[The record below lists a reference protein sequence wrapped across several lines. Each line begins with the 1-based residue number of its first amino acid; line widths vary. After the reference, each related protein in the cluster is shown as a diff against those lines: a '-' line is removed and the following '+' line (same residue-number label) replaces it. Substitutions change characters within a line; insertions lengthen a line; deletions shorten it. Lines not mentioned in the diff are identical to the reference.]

1 MINDHSTLMIEHSHS
16 DDVGMDIPRS
26 GAMATQTAKP
36 TVKTSS
42 AAAAA
47 PATPAVAAKT
57 QGEGFSDRFLAWVKL
72 HKQLSSWI
80 GAVIVIAA
88 VLFVWQLSTKR
99 RAEEIA
105 SRELQGARFAF
116 ENQNL
121 PLAASELAKVVENY
135 SGTNAA
141 DEARLLLAN
150 VRLLQG
156 QPQQAVA
163 VMKDYAPGAGS
174 AYRAQAYGLL
184 GASFE
189 NMGRFREAGAAY
201 ENGAAAARLDFM
213 KAQFLAD
220 AGRAWTVAGDTA
232 KAVATYQRIL
242 KDFAK
247 EGAATEAKVR

>member
-1 MINDHSTLMIEHSHS
+1 
-16 DDVGMDIPRS
+16 
-26 GAMATQTAKP
+26 MATATS
-36 TVKTSS
+36 TVIPGVPR
-42 AAAAA
+42 
-47 PATPAVAAKT
+47 PALT
-57 QGEGFSDRFLAWVKL
+57 DRFGAWVKA
-72 HKQLSSWI
+72 HRQLSSWVGGI
-80 GAVIVIAA
+80 VVVGAG
-88 VLFVWQLSTKR
+88 LFIWNLSTQR
-99 RAEEIA
+99 RSEEIA
-105 SRELQGARFAF
+105 SRDLQGARFAF

-141 DEARLLLAN
+141 AEARLLLAN

-184 GASFE
+184 GGAFE
-189 NMGRFREAGAAY
+189 NMGRFREAGEAY
-201 ENGAAAARLDFM
+201 ENASAAARLDFM

-232 KAVATYQRIL
+232 KAVAVYQRIL

-247 EGAATEAKVR
+247 EGAATEAKVRVGELTKGTVS

>member
-1 MINDHSTLMIEHSHS
+1 
-16 DDVGMDIPRS
+16 
-26 GAMATQTAKP
+26 MATATG
-36 TVKTSS
+36 TVIPSVHRPPFT
-42 AAAAA
+42 
-47 PATPAVAAKT
+47 
-57 QGEGFSDRFLAWVKL
+57 DRLGAWVKA
-72 HKQLSSWI
+72 HRQLSSWI
-80 GAVIVIAA
+80 GAIVVVGAG
-88 VLFVWQLSTKR
+88 LFIWNLSTQR
-99 RAEEIA
+99 RSEEIA

-201 ENGAAAARLDFM
+201 ENGSAAARLDFM

-247 EGAATEAKVR
+247 EGAATEAKVRLGELTKGQFRSS

>member
-1 MINDHSTLMIEHSHS
+1 
-16 DDVGMDIPRS
+16 VG
-26 GAMATQTAKP
+26 
-36 TVKTSS
+36 
-42 AAAAA
+42 
-47 PATPAVAAKT
+47 
-57 QGEGFSDRFLAWVKL
+57 
-72 HKQLSSWI
+72 
-80 GAVIVIAA
+80 A
-88 VLFVWQLSTKR
+88 VLFVWNLSTQR
-99 RAEEIA
+99 RSEEIA

-141 DEARLLLAN
+141 DEARLLFAN

-163 VMKDYAPGAGS
+163 VMKDYAPSAGS

-184 GASFE
+184 GAAFE
-189 NMGRFREAGAAY
+189 NMGRFREAGEAY
-201 ENGAAAARLDFM
+201 ENASAAARLDFM
-213 KAQFLAD
+213 KSQFLAD

-232 KAVATYQRIL
+232 KAVAAYQRIL

-247 EGAATEAKVR
+247 EGAATEAKVRLGELTKGSVS

>member
-1 MINDHSTLMIEHSHS
+1 
-16 DDVGMDIPRS
+16 
-26 GAMATQTAKP
+26 MATATG
-36 TVKTSS
+36 TVIPGVERPPFT
-42 AAAAA
+42 
-47 PATPAVAAKT
+47 
-57 QGEGFSDRFLAWVKL
+57 DRLGAWVKA
-72 HKQLSSWI
+72 HR
-80 GAVIVIAA
+80 
-88 VLFVWQLSTKR
+88 QLSTWIGGIVVVAAGLFIWNLLTER
-99 RAEEIA
+99 RSEEIA
-105 SRELQGARFAF
+105 SRDLQGARFAF

-121 PLAASELAKVVENY
+121 PLAASELAKVIANY

-184 GASFE
+184 AGAFE
-189 NMGRFREAGAAY
+189 NMGRFREAGEAY
-201 ENGAAAARLDFM
+201 ENASAAARLDFM
-213 KAQFLAD
+213 KAQFLSD

-232 KAVATYQRIL
+232 KAVADYQRIL

-247 EGAATEAKVR
+247 EGAATEAKVRLGELTKGTVS

>member
-1 MINDHSTLMIEHSHS
+1 
-16 DDVGMDIPRS
+16 
-26 GAMATQTAKP
+26 MATATG
-36 TVKTSS
+36 TVIPGVQRPPLT
-42 AAAAA
+42 
-47 PATPAVAAKT
+47 
-57 QGEGFSDRFLAWVKL
+57 DRLGAWVKA
-72 HKQLSSWI
+72 HRQLSSWI
-80 GAVIVIAA
+80 AAIVVVAA
-88 VLFVWQLSTKR
+88 VLFVWNLSTQR
-99 RAEEIA
+99 RYEEIA

-184 GASFE
+184 GAAFE
-189 NMGRFREAGAAY
+189 NMGRFREAGEAY
-201 ENGAAAARLDFM
+201 ENGSAAARLDFM
-213 KAQFLAD
+213 KGQFLAD

-232 KAVATYQRIL
+232 KAVAAYQRIL

-247 EGAATEAKVR
+247 EGAATEAKVRLGELTKGTVS

>member
-1 MINDHSTLMIEHSHS
+1 
-16 DDVGMDIPRS
+16 
-26 GAMATQTAKP
+26 MATATS
-36 TVKTSS
+36 TVIPGVRRPPLT
-42 AAAAA
+42 
-47 PATPAVAAKT
+47 
-57 QGEGFSDRFLAWVKL
+57 DRLGAWVKA
-72 HKQLSSWI
+72 HRQLSFWI
-80 GAVIVIAA
+80 GGIVVVGAG
-88 VLFVWQLSTKR
+88 LFIWNLSTQR
-99 RAEEIA
+99 RSEEIA
-105 SRELQGARFAF
+105 SRDLQGARFAF

-141 DEARLLLAN
+141 AEARLLLAN

-184 GASFE
+184 AGAYE
-189 NMGRFREAGAAY
+189 NMGRFREAGEAY
-201 ENGAAAARLDFM
+201 ENASAAARLDFM

-232 KAVATYQRIL
+232 KAVAAYQRIL
-242 KDFAK
+242 KEFEK
-247 EGAATEAKVR
+247 QPAAAEAKVRLGELTKGTAS

>member
-1 MINDHSTLMIEHSHS
+1 
-16 DDVGMDIPRS
+16 
-26 GAMATQTAKP
+26 MATATG
-36 TVKTSS
+36 TVIPGVQRATLADRFGAWVS
-42 AAAAA
+42 AHRQLSIWVGVILV
-47 PATPAVAAKT
+47 VAA
-57 QGEGFSDRFLAWVKL
+57 G
-72 HKQLSSWI
+72 
-80 GAVIVIAA
+80 
-88 VLFVWQLSTKR
+88 LFTWNLLTKR

-163 VMKDYAPGAGS
+163 VMQDYAPGAGS

-184 GASFE
+184 GGAFE
-189 NMGRFREAGAAY
+189 NMGRFREAAGSY
-201 ENGAAAARLDFM
+201 ENASAAARLDFM

-220 AGRAWTVAGDTA
+220 AGRAWTVSGDTA
-232 KAVATYQRIL
+232 KAVATFQRIL

-247 EGAATEAKVR
+247 EGAATEAKVRLGELTKGTVS

>member
-1 MINDHSTLMIEHSHS
+1 
-16 DDVGMDIPRS
+16 
-26 GAMATQTAKP
+26 MATATS
-36 TVKTSS
+36 TVIPGVQR
-42 AAAAA
+42 
-47 PATPAVAAKT
+47 PALT
-57 QGEGFSDRFLAWVKL
+57 DRFGAWVKA
-72 HKQLSSWI
+72 HRQLSSWVGGI
-80 GAVIVIAA
+80 VVVGAG
-88 VLFVWQLSTKR
+88 LFIWNLSTQR
-99 RAEEIA
+99 RSEEIA
-105 SRELQGARFAF
+105 SRDLQGARFAF

-141 DEARLLLAN
+141 AEARLLLAN

-184 GASFE
+184 GGAFE
-189 NMGRFREAGAAY
+189 NMGRFREAGEAY
-201 ENGAAAARLDFM
+201 ENASAAARLDFM

-232 KAVATYQRIL
+232 KAVAVYQRIL

-247 EGAATEAKVR
+247 EGAATEAKVRVGELTKGTVS